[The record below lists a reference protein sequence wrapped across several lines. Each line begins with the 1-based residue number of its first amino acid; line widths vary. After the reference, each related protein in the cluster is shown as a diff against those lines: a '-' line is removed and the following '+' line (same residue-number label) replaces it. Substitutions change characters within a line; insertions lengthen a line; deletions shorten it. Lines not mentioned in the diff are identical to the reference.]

1 MKKFVIRRVLLG
13 IVILF
18 FVSLIIYS
26 IERSLPTSYVK
37 GKAMAMS
44 QKQGA
49 KPYEELLAD
58 LNASYGLDKPVLEGY
73 FVWLK
78 DAVRGDFGES
88 WVWTQPVTQKFANVI
103 WYSFALSAVAFV
115 LEIMI
120 AIPLGIISA
129 TKQYSKADYAVTV
142 FALIGI
148 SLPTFFF
155 ATILKWIFSIN
166 LGWFDLYGI
175 VGRMHET

>member
-88 WVWTQPVTQKFANVI
+88 GFGH
-103 WYSFALSAVAFV
+103 S
-115 LEIMI
+115 
-120 AIPLGIISA
+120 
-129 TKQYSKADYAVTV
+129 
-142 FALIGI
+142 
-148 SLPTFFF
+148 
-155 ATILKWIFSIN
+155 
-166 LGWFDLYGI
+166 
-175 VGRMHET
+175 R

>member
-58 LNASYGLDKPVLEGY
+58 LNASYGLDKPVLRKTSSQY
-73 FVWLK
+73 CCLLPFPSVSS
-78 DAVRGDFGES
+78 F
-88 WVWTQPVTQKFANVI
+88 P
-103 WYSFALSAVAFV
+103 YSLHLHTSCSRSSHP
-115 LEIMI
+115 E
-120 AIPLGIISA
+120 
-129 TKQYSKADYAVTV
+129 
-142 FALIGI
+142 
-148 SLPTFFF
+148 
-155 ATILKWIFSIN
+155 
-166 LGWFDLYGI
+166 
-175 VGRMHET
+175 

>member
-58 LNASYGLDKPVLEGY
+58 LNAEQTEVLVKALTNLLGFFKNYGK
-73 FVWLK
+73 
-78 DAVRGDFGES
+78 
-88 WVWTQPVTQKFANVI
+88 
-103 WYSFALSAVAFV
+103 
-115 LEIMI
+115 
-120 AIPLGIISA
+120 
-129 TKQYSKADYAVTV
+129 
-142 FALIGI
+142 
-148 SLPTFFF
+148 
-155 ATILKWIFSIN
+155 
-166 LGWFDLYGI
+166 
-175 VGRMHET
+175 

>member
-1 MKKFVIRRVLLG
+1 MKKFVITAG
-13 IVILF
+13 IAWRSDSV

-115 LEIMI
+115 WNHDSDSAGNYFRDKAVQQGGLCGD
-120 AIPLGIISA
+120 GIR
-129 TKQYSKADYAVTV
+129 ADRYITANVFLCDDPEMDFLHQSWMVRPVWYRRAYA
-142 FALIGI
+142 
-148 SLPTFFF
+148 
-155 ATILKWIFSIN
+155 
-166 LGWFDLYGI
+166 
-175 VGRMHET
+175 

>member
-58 LNASYGLDKPVLEGY
+58 LNPPTDWISRY
-73 FVWLK
+73 W
-78 DAVRGDFGES
+78 R
-88 WVWTQPVTQKFANVI
+88 VI
-103 WYSFALSAVAFV
+103 
-115 LEIMI
+115 
-120 AIPLGIISA
+120 
-129 TKQYSKADYAVTV
+129 
-142 FALIGI
+142 
-148 SLPTFFF
+148 
-155 ATILKWIFSIN
+155 
-166 LGWFDLYGI
+166 LYG
-175 VGRMHET
+175 